1 MLNSITKEDVQKWKD
16 IIYSADNEI
25 ISKIDTNWE
34 EYKKTFI
41 LKIAEYLYEDMRR
54 SRLLIT
60 APFTI
65 NKDFFQL
72 SGDEQ
77 KIWFDYAAGIPE
89 KLKALN
95 LFIRPFDEFCRT
107 CIITDDEIE
116 KLAAIDHDQY
126 FLESAAAGPVQNQ
139 KKIQE
144 TRKRINRRKV
154 TYKEM
159 PDARKW
165 YFRELNYL
173 IPPQLKKI
181 GFEIIRPDEISTI
194 DAVTIKKLARAI
206 HSRYLQE
213 VRKTASTDD
222 SGPETSNQYY
232 PGDVQNMYSTD
243 YENLSGDIKISNK
256 DNAFH
261 IPTKLL
267 SIGYKMRRVRKGYKA
282 PTLHLN
288 PEEIE
293 TMARVEHI
301 RWSWDKRL
309 NGWIYGN
316 VKDNTSKIHPGLIPF
331 EELADHEKEKD
342 RELVRLIP
350 ALLHDI
356 DYEAYPVNPDQ
367 IKNLSYSIKPHSSIH
382 KLLIETRKLND
393 EMREMAESVPEINE
407 KIRIINRK
415 IEETI
420 NEVQGGYNYARH
432 IQKTFLPDDLY
443 VRECFPDSFVLY
455 KPKDLV
461 GGDFYFFS
469 HTDNQVVFAAADCT
483 GHGIPG
489 ALLSTIGY
497 GITDQ
502 AVNELKITAPDAIL
516 QHLYSRVHR
525 FLRWDEDE
533 TGLSD
538 DMDIVMCNIDIRT
551 NRLTYSSVRI
561 PFYHVSKGE
570 IRDYL
575 PLTSATKNS
584 ETNNYEFPSE
594 TIQLIHGDTIYLCS
608 DGYADQFGG
617 PLHKKYQ
624 RTRFKSLLLSI
635 QALTMTEQ
643 SDILYEEIEKWR
655 EENEEDQT
663 DDILVIGVRI

>member
-1 MLNSITKEDVQKWKD
+1 
-16 IIYSADNEI
+16 
-25 ISKIDTNWE
+25 
-34 EYKKTFI
+34 
-41 LKIAEYLYEDMRR
+41 
-54 SRLLIT
+54 
-60 APFTI
+60 
-65 NKDFFQL
+65 
-72 SGDEQ
+72 
-77 KIWFDYAAGIPE
+77 
-89 KLKALN
+89 
-95 LFIRPFDEFCRT
+95 
-107 CIITDDEIE
+107 
-116 KLAAIDHDQY
+116 
-126 FLESAAAGPVQNQ
+126 
-139 KKIQE
+139 
-144 TRKRINRRKV
+144 
-154 TYKEM
+154 M

-181 GFEIIRPDEISTI
+181 GFEIIRTDEISAI
-194 DAVTIKKLARAI
+194 DAITIKKLARAI

-213 VRKTASTDD
+213 IRKNTASDD
-222 SGPETSNQYY
+222 SPETVNQFY
-232 PGDVQNMYSTD
+232 PGDIQNLYSTD
-243 YENLSGDIKISNK
+243 YESLSEDIKISNK

-267 SIGYKMRRVRKGYKA
+267 SIGYKMRRVRKGFKA
-282 PTLHLN
+282 PVLHLN

-316 VKDNTSKIHPGLIPF
+316 VKDNNSKIHPGLIPF
-331 EELADHEKEKD
+331 EELAEHEKEKD

-356 DYEAYPVNPDQ
+356 EYEAYPVNPDL

-382 KLLIETRKLND
+382 KLLNETRRLNE
-393 EMREMAESVPEINE
+393 EMKEMAASVPEIND

-415 IEETI
+415 IEESI
-420 NEVQGGYNYARH
+420 NEVQGSYNYARH

-455 KPKDLV
+455 KPKDIV

-516 QHLYSRVHR
+516 QHLFSKVHR

-538 DMDIVMCNIDIRT
+538 DMDIVMCNLDIIT
-551 NRLTYSSVRI
+551 NRLAYSSVRI

-570 IRDYL
+570 IREYFA
-575 PLTSATKNS
+575 LTTATKNTETSNPEFTS
-584 ETNNYEFPSE
+584 E
-594 TIQLIHGDTIYLCS
+594 IIHLIRGDTIYLCS

-624 RTRFKSLLLSI
+624 RSRFKSFLLSI
-635 QALTMTEQ
+635 QSLTMPEQ
-643 SDILYEEIEKWR
+643 SDMLYEEIEKWR
-655 EENEEDQT
+655 EENDEDQT
-663 DDILVIGVRI
+663 DDILVIGIRI

>member
-1 MLNSITKEDVQKWKD
+1 MPENG
-16 IIYSADNEI
+16 
-25 ISKIDTNWE
+25 IS
-34 EYKKTFI
+34 
-41 LKIAEYLYEDMRR
+41 
-54 SRLLIT
+54 
-60 APFTI
+60 
-65 NKDFFQL
+65 
-72 SGDEQ
+72 G
-77 KIWFDYAAGIPE
+77 
-89 KLKALN
+89 
-95 LFIRPFDEFCRT
+95 
-107 CIITDDEIE
+107 
-116 KLAAIDHDQY
+116 
-126 FLESAAAGPVQNQ
+126 
-139 KKIQE
+139 
-144 TRKRINRRKV
+144 
-154 TYKEM
+154 
-159 PDARKW
+159 
-165 YFRELNYL
+165 L

-213 VRKTASTDD
+213 IRKNAASDD
-222 SGPETSNQYY
+222 SGPETGNQYY
-232 PGDVQNMYSTD
+232 PGDLQNQYSTD
-243 YENLSGDIKISNK
+243 YETLYEETKISNK

-267 SIGYKMRRVRKGYKA
+267 SIGYKMRRVKKGFKA

-316 VKDNTSKIHPGLIPF
+316 VKDNSSKIHPGLIPF
-331 EELADHEKEKD
+331 EELAEHEKEKD

-382 KLLIETRKLND
+382 KLLIETRRLNE
-393 EMREMAESVPEINE
+393 EMKEMAASVPEINE

-415 IEETI
+415 IEESI
-420 NEVQGGYNYARH
+420 NEVQGSYNYARH

-443 VRECFPDSFVLY
+443 VRECFPDSFVMY
-455 KPKDLV
+455 KPKDIV

-538 DMDIVMCNIDIRT
+538 E
-551 NRLTYSSVRI
+551 
-561 PFYHVSKGE
+561 FYHVSKGE

-617 PLHKKYQ
+617 PLHKKFQ

-655 EENEEDQT
+655 EENDEDQT